1 MGVGRSEKKVDNA
14 FWAEFGQ
21 TQRENMARVLVYLVL
36 LATNGQLE
44 KSKYNTHG
52 CILFVDAL
60 FGVKTEIC
68 G

>member
-1 MGVGRSEKKVDNA
+1 
-14 FWAEFGQ
+14 
-21 TQRENMARVLVYLVL
+21 MARVLVYLVL

-60 FGVKTEIC
+60 FGVKNLEVIH
-68 G
+68 